1 MIEQIDSPK
10 YLQIKDTAKSLFWKH
25 GIRRVT
31 VEEICQEAGV
41 SKMTFYRMFDNKIEL
56 AKHVLD
62 EMADSSLQKY
72 HEIMAQDIPFAEK
85 VRQMVL
91 LKLEGTE
98 AISQELIMDIYK
110 NEVTELIDFMAEKRK
125 QGTEVILQFYAQG
138 QNEGALRK
146 DVKPEFILYFINQI
160 NNMATDE
167 ELLAMYDTP
176 QHLIMELTNLFF
188 YGISPADEN
197 KQ

>member
-10 YLQIKDTAKSLFWKH
+10 ALQIKDTAKTLFWKH

-56 AKHVLD
+56 AKAVLD
-62 EMADSSLQKY
+62 EVVESSLEKY
-72 HEIMAQDIPFAEK
+72 RKIMGQDTPFAEK
-85 VRQMVL
+85 IRQMVL

-125 QGTEVILQFYAQG
+125 QGMEATLQFFAQG
-138 QNEGALRK
+138 QKEGALRK
-146 DVKPEFILYFINQI
+146 DVKPEFIMHMINQI
-160 NNMATDE
+160 NDMATDE
-167 ELLAMYDTP
+167 KLLAMYDSP
-176 QHLIMELTNLFF
+176 QDLIMELTNFFF
-188 YGISPADEN
+188 YGISSADE
-197 KQ
+197 KKS